1 MAIKACLP
9 LVRVV
14 AHKPLHLF
22 PGVVVV
28 ARLSPIE
35 EKRHGAPAVWLN
47 AKRTYPICPI
57 LRRRSLAPL
66 SFSKNKMA
74 VLLAVKRKRGYKTFY
89 GHAQL
94 FISPKCEDSPHQSCL
109 QPFPYVLVNAIVDIA
124 ALVVEL
130 PHGQARYVAAEMLQ
144 DYFHS
149 VRVAFAR
156 RHNDGIGNKGDFR
169 VVGLFTIL
177 PIHQRVPP
185 NISLTVQKSLSV
197 CTVSCCATY

>member
-57 LRRRSLAPL
+57 LRRRYLASLSL
-66 SFSKNKMA
+66 SRSMVEVRLNTQSGKGDALHFALICLDFK
-74 VLLAVKRKRGYKTFY
+74 
-89 GHAQL
+89 
-94 FISPKCEDSPHQSCL
+94 DSPHELCL
-109 QPFPYVLVNAIVDIA
+109 QPLPQVLIYAPIGIA
-124 ALVVEL
+124 AFVADFLHRQV
-130 PHGQARYVAAEMLQ
+130 GYVASVMLQ
-144 DYFHS
+144 DKFHS
-149 VRVAFAR
+149 VGVALR
-156 RHNDGIGNKGDFR
+156 RG
-169 VVGLFTIL
+169 
-177 PIHQRVPP
+177 
-185 NISLTVQKSLSV
+185 
-197 CTVSCCATY
+197 

>member
-1 MAIKACLP
+1 MCCRPQAANLLCGVL
-9 LVRVV
+9 
-14 AHKPLHLF
+14 LF
-22 PGVVVV
+22 
-28 ARLSPIE
+28 ARSQ
-35 EKRHGAPAVWLN
+35 KGSHGAPAVWLGT
-47 AKRTYPICPI
+47 KGTYPICPI

-109 QPFPYVLVNAIVDIA
+109 QPFPYVLVNAIVDVA

>member
-57 LRRRSLAPL
+57 LRRRYLATLSL
-66 SFSKNKMA
+66 SKSKQRSSQQA
-74 VLLAVKRKRGYKTFY
+74 AERGT
-89 GHAQL
+89 L
-94 FISPKCEDSPHQSCL
+94 
-109 QPFPYVLVNAIVDIA
+109 
-124 ALVVEL
+124 LVV
-130 PHGQARYVAAEMLQ
+130 
-144 DYFHS
+144 
-149 VRVAFAR
+149 
-156 RHNDGIGNKGDFR
+156 
-169 VVGLFTIL
+169 
-177 PIHQRVPP
+177 
-185 NISLTVQKSLSV
+185 ISNLE
-197 CTVSCCATY
+197 

>member
-57 LRRRSLAPL
+57 LRRRYLA
-66 SFSKNKMA
+66 
-74 VLLAVKRKRGYKTFY
+74 
-89 GHAQL
+89 
-94 FISPKCEDSPHQSCL
+94 
-109 QPFPYVLVNAIVDIA
+109 
-124 ALVVEL
+124 
-130 PHGQARYVAAEMLQ
+130 
-144 DYFHS
+144 
-149 VRVAFAR
+149 
-156 RHNDGIGNKGDFR
+156 
-169 VVGLFTIL
+169 
-177 PIHQRVPP
+177 
-185 NISLTVQKSLSV
+185 SLSL
-197 CTVSCCATY
+197 SKSK